1 MANDSKITFM
11 CDEAMADL
19 LAKVSFS
26 SDCNKSEVIRA
37 CILLGIDTVA
47 QAPSLVQRL
56 SLSDR
61 KDYQNMTR

>member
-11 CDEAMADL
+11 CDEAMSDL
-19 LAKVSFS
+19 LAKVSFD

-47 QAPSLVQRL
+47 QYDQIICQAVIINNQ
-56 SLSDR
+56 
-61 KDYQNMTR
+61 